1 VLGYEQ
7 PLLQASGVEY
17 GMFEHFKK
25 YPWVLTVHQYRDLDD
40 LLANL
45 AAKVIAPA
53 EAKAKEMN
61 S

>member
-1 VLGYEQ
+1 
-7 PLLQASGVEY
+7 
-17 GMFEHFKK
+17 MFEHFKK